1 MARYRISFLLA
12 AALLLALVACG
23 GGSGART
30 SGSSAT
36 TSPSSASSTSTSSTS
51 TSGTKSTSTRTSAT
65 PSANGRPFVG
75 GPYSD
80 FVKKY
85 GQPNSIGA
93 NGRALFRASSAPQ
106 ILIGVSPTSGAV
118 KYTGADGPATW
129 TTQDAFAYCAQ
140 FLPNGATQY
149 HSDGQ
154 HKYYHSGVGDLHL
167 DAPSTGAGTS
177 GTGAGTCGLTLSN
190 VT

>member
-12 AALLLALVACG
+12 AALLLTLIGCG
-23 GGSGART
+23 GGART

-75 GPYSD
+75 GPYAD

-93 NGRALFRASSAPQ
+93 SGRALFRASRAPL
-106 ILIGVSPTSGAV
+106 ILLGVSPTSGAV
-118 KYTGADGPATW
+118 NYAGADGPGTW
-129 TTQDAFAYCAQ
+129 TAQDAFAYCAQ
-140 FLPNGATQY
+140 FLPQDATQY

-167 DAPSTGAGTS
+167 DAPSAGAGTS

-190 VT
+190 AT